1 MRLTLHSDYALRTLM
16 YVALAP
22 ERLVSIAE
30 IAERYGISRNH
41 LMRVVQ
47 ELAQKGFLE
56 TRPGRA
62 GGMKLAARPE
72 TIRLGAVVR
81 DMEPDFAL
89 VECFHP
95 NGNCRLAPDC
105 QLGGVLDEALS
116 AFLAVLDRYT
126 VADLIAPANALR
138 ARLGL
143 ETTARQ

>member
-47 ELAQKGFLE
+47 ELAQKGFVV
-56 TRPGRA
+56 TQQGRG
-62 GGMKLAARPE
+62 GGMRLAAQADA
-72 TIRLGAVVR
+72 IRIGAVVR
-81 DMEPDFAL
+81 EMEPDFAL
-89 VECFHP
+89 VECFQP
-95 NGNCRLAPDC
+95 QGNCRLSPDC

-116 AFLAVLDRYT
+116 AFFAVLDRYT
-126 VADLIAPANALR
+126 LADLIAPANALR

-143 ETTARQ
+143 DAAVPR